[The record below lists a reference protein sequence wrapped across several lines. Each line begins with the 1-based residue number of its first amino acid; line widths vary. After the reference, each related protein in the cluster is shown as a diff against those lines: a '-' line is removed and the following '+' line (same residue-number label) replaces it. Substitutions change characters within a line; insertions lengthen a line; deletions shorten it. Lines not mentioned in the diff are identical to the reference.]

1 MLAQCLAE
9 ADSKSE
15 AEADKTGKAKT
26 NAADELQAMIEA
38 QKAKI
43 AQMKARRN
51 KVAARKL
58 PTTEEEAL
66 AVIRNENVSQT
77 YKDCLNCIKEARK
90 PDANGKL
97 VDCAKLCGFGM
108 GN

>member
-9 ADSKSE
+9 ADSKAE

-43 AQMKARRN
+43 A
-51 KVAARKL
+51 
-58 PTTEEEAL
+58 
-66 AVIRNENVSQT
+66 
-77 YKDCLNCIKEARK
+77 
-90 PDANGKL
+90 
-97 VDCAKLCGFGM
+97 
-108 GN
+108 

>member
-1 MLAQCLAE
+1 
-9 ADSKSE
+9 
-15 AEADKTGKAKT
+15 
-26 NAADELQAMIEA
+26 MIEA

-66 AVIRNENVSQT
+66 AVIRNENVS
-77 YKDCLNCIKEARK
+77 
-90 PDANGKL
+90 
-97 VDCAKLCGFGM
+97 
-108 GN
+108 